1 MRHELRFLLKDRA
14 ALLWIFI
21 AFVSAVIAVS
31 LGLNEVSQ
39 QRRDI
44 ADLKQLDQI
53 ERNIALEDQSDWGS
67 AGYYTFHLTYD
78 PPSDFAFVAMGERDV
93 SPWKHRIRMLAI
105 EGQIYETD
113 ADNPDFALIGRFDY
127 IFVVALLVP
136 LLIILLLYDLRSGE
150 RAAGRFNLI
159 ETSAGRGRRVWISR
173 AGLRLAGIYIALL
186 IPLWV
191 GGLVEKTAFD
201 TLFTAS
207 LAVLIYVLFWG
218 AVSYVIA
225 KADRSSSANL
235 TYLTGVWLGLCAV
248 LPAALVLHVNNSVAL
263 PDGGDIVLTQRE
275 AVNDAWDL
283 PKEATYTPFVER
295 HPDWKDYTSWDKE
308 SFEWKWYYAF
318 QQVGDQKA
326 ENLSLA
332 YRQGRLDRDNL
343 TSKFSLLSPTSLIQ
357 RQFEKLA
364 KTDAS
369 ASRAYEA
376 RVRNYHAELRQWY
389 YPRLFKDL
397 PFEAEDAKRNVPVF
411 LQVID

>member
-1 MRHELRFLLKDRA
+1 
-14 ALLWIFI
+14 
-21 AFVSAVIAVS
+21 
-31 LGLNEVSQ
+31 
-39 QRRDI
+39 
-44 ADLKQLDQI
+44 
-53 ERNIALEDQSDWGS
+53 
-67 AGYYTFHLTYD
+67 
-78 PPSDFAFVAMGERDV
+78 
-93 SPWKHRIRMLAI
+93 
-105 EGQIYETD
+105 
-113 ADNPDFALIGRFDY
+113 
-127 IFVVALLVP
+127 
-136 LLIILLLYDLRSGE
+136 
-150 RAAGRFNLI
+150 
-159 ETSAGRGRRVWISR
+159 
-173 AGLRLAGIYIALL
+173 
-186 IPLWV
+186 
-191 GGLVEKTAFD
+191 
-201 TLFTAS
+201 
-207 LAVLIYVLFWG
+207 
-218 AVSYVIA
+218 
-225 KADRSSSANL
+225 
-235 TYLTGVWLGLCAV
+235 
-248 LPAALVLHVNNSVAL
+248 LVLLVNNSVAL